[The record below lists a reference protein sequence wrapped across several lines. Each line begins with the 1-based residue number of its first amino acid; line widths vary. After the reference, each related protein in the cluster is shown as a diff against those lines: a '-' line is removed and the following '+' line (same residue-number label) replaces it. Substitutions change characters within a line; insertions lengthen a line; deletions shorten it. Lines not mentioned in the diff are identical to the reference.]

1 MKFDFLVMAGILS
14 FVASIA
20 HIAIVIGGPAWYRF
34 FGAGEGMALMAEQ
47 GMIKPIVI
55 TLLIS
60 IVLAVWGAYA
70 WSAAGLLP
78 TLPMLKLV
86 LILISVI
93 YLLRGVMGLIALFVD
108 HPLVSQNSAGFWVWS
123 SLICLCFAAVH
134 IKGVFDK
141 WAT

>member
-1 MKFDFLVMAGILS
+1 MKFDFLVMAGVLS

-34 FGAGEGMALMAEQ
+34 FGAGESMALMAEQ

-60 IVLAVWGAYA
+60 VILAVWGAYA

-78 TLPMLKLV
+78 ALPMLKFV

-93 YLLRGVMGLIALFVD
+93 YLLRGVMGLIAPFVD

-141 WAT
+141 WPA